1 MISARERDS
10 DRVRTIERERGGAC
24 VRVCVCACACV
35 RMCAKE
41 GEACAMG
48 AKRELKRMMGHEPG
62 ETETKKGQN

>member
-1 MISARERDS
+1 MTECAPLREREV
-10 DRVRTIERERGGAC
+10 VRAC
-24 VRVCVCACACV
+24 VCVCACACV